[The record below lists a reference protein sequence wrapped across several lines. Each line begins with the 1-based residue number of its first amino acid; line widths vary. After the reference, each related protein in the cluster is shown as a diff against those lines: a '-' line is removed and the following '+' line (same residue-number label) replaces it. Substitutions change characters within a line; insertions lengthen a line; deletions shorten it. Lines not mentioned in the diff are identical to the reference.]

1 MPRLIPRWGRVT
13 SGVSGESDRLPRRA
27 MRDELIR
34 RETPLGTVRVLVAY
48 ARVRG
53 GGWLWIARR
62 SMAGPIVGEGRGS
75 TYEIVRAAV
84 EEWMEQEAQ
93 HLAR

>member
-1 MPRLIPRWGRVT
+1 
-13 SGVSGESDRLPRRA
+13 

-34 RETPLGTVRVLVAY
+34 RETPQGIVRVVVAY

-62 SMAGPIVGEGRGS
+62 SPSGPVIGQGRGS

-84 EEWMEQEAQ
+84 EEWLEQEAQ
-93 HLAR
+93 QLTR

>member
-1 MPRLIPRWGRVT
+1 
-13 SGVSGESDRLPRRA
+13 

-34 RETPLGTVRVLVAY
+34 RETPRGTVRVVVAY

-62 SMAGPIVGEGRGS
+62 SPSGPIIGQGRGA
-75 TYEIVRAAV
+75 TYEIVRSAV
-84 EEWMEQEAQ
+84 EEWLEQEAEQ
-93 HLAR
+93 LTQ

>member
-1 MPRLIPRWGRVT
+1 
-13 SGVSGESDRLPRRA
+13 

-34 RETPLGTVRVLVAY
+34 RQTPQGTVRVLVAF

-62 SMAGPIVGEGRGS
+62 SPAGPIVGEGRGS
-75 TYEIVRAAV
+75 SLEIVRAAV
-84 EEWMEQEAQ
+84 EEWLEQEAEY
-93 HLAR
+93 LAR

>member
-1 MPRLIPRWGRVT
+1 
-13 SGVSGESDRLPRRA
+13 

-34 RETPLGTVRVLVAY
+34 KETPRGTVRVVVAY

-62 SMAGPIVGEGRGS
+62 SPSGPIIGEGRGS

-84 EEWMEQEAQ
+84 EEWLEQETEQ
-93 HLAR
+93 LTQ

>member
-1 MPRLIPRWGRVT
+1 
-13 SGVSGESDRLPRRA
+13 

-34 RETPLGTVRVLVAY
+34 RETHKGTVRVAVAY

-62 SMAGPIVGEGRGS
+62 SPTGPIIGQGRG
-75 TYEIVRAAV
+75 TTFEIVRAAV
-84 EEWMEQEAQ
+84 EEWLEQEAERLTQ
-93 HLAR
+93 

>member
-1 MPRLIPRWGRVT
+1 
-13 SGVSGESDRLPRRA
+13 

-34 RETPLGTVRVLVAY
+34 RETPQGTIRVLVAF

-62 SMAGPIVGEGRGS
+62 SLLGPVVGQGQGKS
-75 TYEIVRAAV
+75 YEVVRAAV
-84 EEWMEQEAQ
+84 EEWMEQESE
-93 HLAR
+93 HLLTS

>member
-1 MPRLIPRWGRVT
+1 
-13 SGVSGESDRLPRRA
+13 

-34 RETPLGTVRVLVAY
+34 RETSKGTVRVVVAY

-62 SMAGPIVGEGRGS
+62 TPSGPVIGQGRGG
-75 TYEIVRAAV
+75 TFQIVRAAV
-84 EEWMEQEAQ
+84 EEWLEQEAEQ
-93 HLAR
+93 LTT

>member
-1 MPRLIPRWGRVT
+1 
-13 SGVSGESDRLPRRA
+13 

-34 RETPLGTVRVLVAY
+34 RETPRGTIRVLVAF

-62 SMAGPIVGEGRGS
+62 SLTGPVIGQGQGKN
-75 TYEIVRAAV
+75 YEIVRAAV
-84 EEWMEQEAQ
+84 EEWMEQEAEA
-93 HLAR
+93 LSR

>member
-1 MPRLIPRWGRVT
+1 
-13 SGVSGESDRLPRRA
+13 
-27 MRDELIR
+27 MRDELIK
-34 RETPLGTVRVLVAY
+34 RETPKGTVRVVVAY

-62 SMAGPIVGEGRGS
+62 SPSGPIIGQGRGA

-84 EEWMEQEAQ
+84 EEWLEQEVER
-93 HLAR
+93 LTR

>member
-1 MPRLIPRWGRVT
+1 
-13 SGVSGESDRLPRRA
+13 

-34 RETPLGTVRVLVAY
+34 RDTPRGTIRVIVAY

-62 SMAGPIVGEGRGS
+62 SPAGPIVGQGQGKS
-75 TYEIVRAAV
+75 YEIVRAAV
-84 EEWMEQEAQ
+84 EEWMEQEAEALTQ
-93 HLAR
+93 

>member
-1 MPRLIPRWGRVT
+1 
-13 SGVSGESDRLPRRA
+13 

-34 RETPLGTVRVLVAY
+34 RETPQGTIRVLVAF

-62 SMAGPIVGEGRGS
+62 SPVGPVVGQGQGKN
-75 TYEIVRAAV
+75 YEIVRAAV
-84 EEWMEQEAQ
+84 EEWMEVEAERLTQ
-93 HLAR
+93 

>member
-1 MPRLIPRWGRVT
+1 M
-13 SGVSGESDRLPRRA
+13 
-27 MRDELIR
+27 
-34 RETPLGTVRVLVAY
+34 LVAY

-93 HLAR
+93 YLAR